1 MSIKKIVLH
10 GMAILSFFV
19 VVSWNFDFIPFYFSD
34 FTLVFYLVLSPMIW
48 FTLLGNFSFYQLF
61 RTVKNIYM
69 KNPDPELLQERR
81 EILGFLR
88 RGWIYITVLLILM
101 TLCIYIWELFNQF
114 DRGLVVM
121 SIVET
126 VSTLSVYLFVEML
139 IFLPWRYYGGIMK

>member
-1 MSIKKIVLH
+1 
-10 GMAILSFFV
+10 MAILSFFV